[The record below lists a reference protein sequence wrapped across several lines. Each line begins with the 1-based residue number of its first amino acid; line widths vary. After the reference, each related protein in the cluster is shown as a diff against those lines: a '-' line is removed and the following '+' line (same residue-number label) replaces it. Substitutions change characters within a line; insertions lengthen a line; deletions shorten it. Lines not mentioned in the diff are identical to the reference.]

1 MHYLKSLLA
10 VVLVVGLVGLVAARA
25 PHDSN
30 SGGSFLDGAWGF
42 SSAEGT
48 FDRTLN
54 VSAPVDLEIRT
65 GSGHITVRHGDNN
78 AVVIHAIVKARDGY
92 GRSADERLQDIIKNP
107 PIEQNGNSVVIGR
120 FHDEE
125 RGNNVSISYEI
136 TTPAQTRLNSHTG
149 SGGQDI
155 DGVQGPVQ
163 AKAGSGSIHINNVG
177 GNVDAHT
184 GSGGVDANNVQGG
197 LHASAG
203 SGEIRA
209 SNVGMAL
216 ASPTAGTTAS
226 TIDVD
231 TGSGGIRLE
240 NVRGTLHARAGSGH
254 ISAGGQMAGEWNL
267 RTGSGGVDVRLPSDA
282 AFDLEAHTGSGSLNI
297 NPPVTIQGQISRR
310 EIHGKVRGGGSLLYV
325 HTGSGGIT
333 VE

>member
-10 VVLVVGLVGLVAARA
+10 VVLVVGVVGLVAARA
-25 PHDSN
+25 PRDN
-30 SGGSFLDGAWGF
+30 GGGGSFLDGAWGF
-42 SSAEGT
+42 SSAQGV

-54 VSAPVDLEIRT
+54 VSGPVDLEIRT
-65 GSGHITVRHGDNN
+65 GSGHISVRRGDSS
-78 AVVIHAIVKARDGY
+78 AVVVHAIVKARDSY
-92 GRSADERLQDIIKNP
+92 GRSAEERLQDIIKNP
-107 PIEQNGNSVVIGR
+107 PIEQNGNSIVIGR

-155 DGVQGPVQ
+155 DGVQGPVE
-163 AKAGSGSIHINNVG
+163 AKAGSGSIHVNNVG
-177 GNVDAHT
+177 GDVNAHT
-184 GSGGVDANNVQGG
+184 GSGGVDANNIQGG
-197 LHASAG
+197 LRASAG
-203 SGEIRA
+203 SGTIRA
-209 SNVGMAL
+209 SNVG
-216 ASPTAGTTAS
+216 TAS
-226 TIDVD
+226 SNAMANTIDVG

-240 NVRGTLHARAGSGH
+240 NVRGALRASAGSGH

-325 HTGSGGIT
+325 HTGSGGIK